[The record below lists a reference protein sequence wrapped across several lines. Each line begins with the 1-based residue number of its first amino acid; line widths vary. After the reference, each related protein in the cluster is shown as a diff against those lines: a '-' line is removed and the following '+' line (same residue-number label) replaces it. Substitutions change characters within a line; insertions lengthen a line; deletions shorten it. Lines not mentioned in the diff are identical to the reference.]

1 MGNCLCKWNI
11 RKEKMNQVI
20 RDALKAKYTGEL
32 AEANANIKIY
42 LRNPMGIGEHSDI
55 ISAVNEQ
62 VEKAVNAQEKLDY
75 VNSLKY

>member
-1 MGNCLCKWNI
+1 
-11 RKEKMNQVI
+11 MNQVI

-55 ISAVNEQ
+55 IGAVNEQ
-62 VEKAVNAQEKLDY
+62 VEKPVNAQEKLDY
-75 VNSLKY
+75 VNSLRY